1 MPIRSLLPVLN
12 RDGLFHPA
20 DCEAA
25 ANSTSIT
32 NLPEQGSLAVC
43 IYWWKTAQDRTVQVG
58 DGGGRVQ
65 NKPRMLGGFMQTR

>member
-58 DGGGRVQ
+58 TEGEGSKISRVC
-65 NKPRMLGGFMQTR
+65 